1 MTLDLS
7 FDFTTDSP
15 HYWDHFWETDGGL
28 GVGGSDPDSASKTL
42 QRYHQILWSRTLP
55 CGRQMNLK
63 CGSGSY
69 YLTWE
74 NFRFASDTLIVDFR
88 YWRYRE
94 MLEQVRQRVPDYRAF
109 VEDYVHRGYTI
120 GGTIIFPKHPGSI
133 NQVKGTNANISDRW
147 DLTLECIRRHYSG
160 EDSPLSKAMSRDND
174 FFKLFLNFRGYVD
187 YFFLQDC
194 VTEDYSAVRYWIG
207 DGNFT
212 KNALPQSVDE
222 YLLWLERQSDF
233 LKRRNERIA
242 AFAEKNN
249 I

>member
-1 MTLDLS
+1 
-7 FDFTTDSP
+7 
-15 HYWDHFWETDGGL
+15 
-28 GVGGSDPDSASKTL
+28 
-42 QRYHQILWSRTLP
+42 
-55 CGRQMNLK
+55 MNLK

-133 NQVKGTNANISDRW
+133 NQVKGTNSNISDRW

-233 LKRRNERIA
+233 LKRRNDRIA